1 MIFKGIPET
10 RTPFKIGKY
19 FSRRGERNAPPFHLT
34 PCDRA
39 KRRVWRLTCAAD
51 LRPKQTH
58 NPHSGRVCANVP
70 RLYRIRILF
79 MKNNIVC
86 PLRKKIFKFFRK
98 NIRETI
104 DRFANPCYNII
115 PLFQKR
121 LKQLNRCHN
130 VPPCSFGS
138 HTAFQTHFIRI
149 YTRVLDS
156 YIIHRHGTSFLS
168 ERVRSLIGVS
178 VSVHCVWVFL
188 FSEIDT

>member
-1 MIFKGIPET
+1 MLARFLFISKRYSIPT
-10 RTPFKIGKY
+10 F
-19 FSRRGERNAPPFHLT
+19 
-34 PCDRA
+34 
-39 KRRVWRLTCAAD
+39 
-51 LRPKQTH
+51 Q
-58 NPHSGRVCANVP
+58 
-70 RLYRIRILF
+70 
-79 MKNNIVC
+79 KNIQV
-86 PLRKKIFKFFRK
+86 FRK

-104 DRFANPCYNII
+104 DRSENLCYTII

-188 FSEIDT
+188 FSEIEHKHRKGVMVMIQPIQKQTREMM

>member
-1 MIFKGIPET
+1 MKHAALYP
-10 RTPFKIGKY
+10 
-19 FSRRGERNAPPFHLT
+19 T
-34 PCDRA
+34 PCDRV
-39 KRRVWRLTCAAD
+39 KRRVWRLYSPTGFYATEPP
-51 LRPKQTH
+51 R
-58 NPHSGRVCANVP
+58 PHSGRVCANVP
-70 RLYRIRILF
+70 RMYRIRRLF
-79 MKNNIVC
+79 IKNNIVY
-86 PLRKKIFKFFRK
+86 PLFKKNIQVFRK

-104 DRFANPCYNII
+104 DRFANLCYTII

-138 HTAFQTHFIRI
+138 HNAFQTHSIRI

-188 FSEIDT
+188 FSKIR